1 MRGMTMCGS
10 PAKFWVKRWML
21 RVSVAKST
29 SRSSERANCVAISA
43 GR

>member
-1 MRGMTMCGS
+1 MCGS
-10 PAKFWVKRWML
+10 SAKFCAKRWML

-29 SRSSERANCVAISA
+29 SRSSERANCAAISA

>member
-10 PAKFWVKRWML
+10 PAKFCAKRWML
-21 RVSVAKST
+21 RVSVAEST
-29 SRSSERANCVAISA
+29 SRSRARANCDAISA